1 MLSTE
6 ITRGFPTE
14 RLSNQI
20 EPRVKQDE
28 GGHFIFTVSENI
40 KVYFEDYYHFLEE
53 VESRAL
59 TDLRDV
65 KDKLAALGE
74 DEAELTAYLFARR
87 AILKIL
93 LRTIYDFYSDSKN
106 FGVVMSPWCFGT
118 VVLEKVENYRER
130 LSRGDVEAEELPDYP
145 YDVVR
150 YLDEI
155 HRKVLLDLF
164 HFPDQAFAMRWQYS
178 ELLKRYSKALS
189 GITNS
194 LHSVMMLVKSY
205 GS

>member
-1 MLSTE
+1 MNSTE
-6 ITRGFPTE
+6 IKRGFPAK
-14 RLSNQI
+14 RLSGQI
-20 EPRVKQDE
+20 EPRVKQDD
-28 GGHFIFTVSENI
+28 GGAFIYTVSENI
-40 KVYFEDYYHFLEE
+40 KVYFEDYYQFLEQ
-53 VESRAL
+53 VENRAL
-59 TDLRDV
+59 ADLQDV
-65 KDKLAALGE
+65 KAKLAALGE
-74 DEAELTAYLFARR
+74 EQAEMTAYLFARR
-87 AILKIL
+87 AILKVL
-93 LRTIYDFYSDSKN
+93 LKTLYDFYSDSKN
-106 FGVVMSPWCFGT
+106 FGVIMTPWCFGT

-164 HFPDQAFAMRWQYS
+164 QFPEQAFAMRWQYS

>member
-1 MLSTE
+1 MNSTE
-6 ITRGFPTE
+6 IKRGFPAK
-14 RLSNQI
+14 RLSSQV
-20 EPRVKQDE
+20 EPRVKRDE
-28 GGHFIFTVSENI
+28 GGHYIYTVSENI
-40 KVYFEDYYHFLEE
+40 KVYFEDYYQFLEQ
-53 VESRAL
+53 VEDRAL
-59 TDLRDV
+59 ADLQDV
-65 KDKLAALGE
+65 KAKLAALG
-74 DEAELTAYLFARR
+74 DEQEELTAYLFARR
-87 AILKIL
+87 AILKVL
-93 LRTIYDFYSDSKN
+93 LKTLYDFYSDSKN
-106 FGVVMSPWCFGT
+106 FGVIMSPWCFGT

-164 HFPDQAFAMRWQYS
+164 QFPDQAFAMRWQYS

>member
-1 MLSTE
+1 MNSTE
-6 ITRGFPTE
+6 IKRGFPTKQLTG
-14 RLSNQI
+14 RS

-28 GGHFIFTVSENI
+28 GGHFVYTISENI
-40 KVYFEDYYHFLEE
+40 KVYFDDYYEFLEG
-53 VESRAL
+53 VEARAL
-59 TDLRDV
+59 TDLQQV
-65 KDKLAALGE
+65 TEKLATTSA
-74 DEAELTAYLFARR
+74 DEAELTAYLFAHRG
-87 AILKIL
+87 ILRVLIS
-93 LRTIYDFYSDSKN
+93 TIYDFYSDSKN
-106 FGVVMSPWCFGT
+106 FGVIMTPWCFGT

-130 LSRGDVEAEELPDYP
+130 LSRGDVDAEELPDYP

-164 HFPDQAFAMRWQYS
+164 QFPEQAFAMRWQYS

>member
-1 MLSTE
+1 MNSTE
-6 ITRGFPTE
+6 IKRGFPTKH
-14 RLSNQI
+14 LSGRS

-28 GGHFIFTVSENI
+28 GGHFVYTVSENI
-40 KVYFEDYYHFLEE
+40 KVYFDDYYEFLEG
-53 VESRAL
+53 VEARAL
-59 TDLRDV
+59 ADLQQV
-65 KDKLAALGE
+65 KDKMAATG
-74 DEAELTAYLFARR
+74 DEETELTAYLFARR
-87 AILKIL
+87 AILKVLISTL
-93 LRTIYDFYSDSKN
+93 YDFYSDSKN
-106 FGVVMSPWCFGT
+106 FGVIMTPWCFGT

-130 LSRGDVEAEELPDYP
+130 LSRGDVDAEELPDYP

-164 HFPDQAFAMRWQYS
+164 QFPEQAFAMRWQYS

>member
-1 MLSTE
+1 MNSTE
-6 ITRGFPTE
+6 IKRGFPAK
-14 RLSNQI
+14 RLNGQV
-20 EPRVKQDE
+20 EPRVKRDQ
-28 GGHFIFTVSENI
+28 GGHYIYTVSENI
-40 KVYFEDYYHFLEE
+40 KVYFEDYYQFLEQ

-59 TDLRDV
+59 TDLQDV
-65 KDKLAALGE
+65 KAKLAALNG
-74 DEAELTAYLFARR
+74 DEEEMTAYLSARR
-87 AILKIL
+87 AILKVL
-93 LRTIYDFYSDSKN
+93 LKTLHDFYSDSKN
-106 FGVVMSPWCFGT
+106 FGVIMTPWCFGT

-164 HFPDQAFAMRWQYS
+164 QFPDQAFAMRWQYS

>member
-1 MLSTE
+1 MNSTE
-6 ITRGFPTE
+6 IKRGFPAK
-14 RLSNQI
+14 RLNGQI
-20 EPRVKQDE
+20 EPRVKQDD
-28 GGHFIFTVSENI
+28 GGAFIYTVSENI
-40 KVYFEDYYHFLEE
+40 KVYFEDYYQFLEQ
-53 VESRAL
+53 VENRAL
-59 TDLRDV
+59 ADLQDV
-65 KDKLAALGE
+65 KAKLAALGE
-74 DEAELTAYLFARR
+74 EQAEMTAYLSARR
-87 AILKIL
+87 AILKVL
-93 LRTIYDFYSDSKN
+93 LKTLYDFYSDSKN
-106 FGVVMSPWCFGT
+106 FGVIMTPWCFGT

-164 HFPDQAFAMRWQYS
+164 QFPEQAFAMRWQYS